1 MRTVRAFVAV
11 LVLFGATTFAPP
23 VEALPTYS
31 IYREFW
37 SCDELF
43 LGWRYQSCGGS
54 LFGQG
59 AGSGYYMYRQEDE
72 CDGSESRSQWYVC
85 TGGSCTEISAPPYP
99 PIC

>member
-1 MRTVRAFVAV
+1 MRTFRALVVFV
-11 LVLFGATTFAPP
+11 VLFGAFAFPP
-23 VEALPTYS
+23 SASALPTYS

-43 LGWRYQSCGGS
+43 LGWRFQSCNGGQ
-54 LFGQG
+54 FGQG

-72 CDGSESRSQWYVC
+72 CDGSETRSWWYEC
-85 TGGSCTEISAPPYP
+85 TGGTCTEIPHPPYP